1 MAMDYKMLIIFP
13 LFFSVVWGGRGT
25 PSQKIKY
32 EGSKDLSSGINVMWK
47 VEEKSIVLKLKY
59 RATGWVGIGFS
70 KSKHPQSMADSDI
83 TIGWVTMG
91 NAFVWDAYAKTNGV
105 PDVDK
110 KSEVELISGKEESGY
125 TTIVFRRPI
134 IAMNDD
140 DVTIH
145 KGEIGILWAY
155 GRSDV
160 TGGTLSVVDY
170 HARRG
175 YTTLTLIPTEEIAS
189 EPSLP
194 DPAKPESPKDVEDHD
209 DADDDDDKQAHEH
222 DDKDLNHFIYLD
234 ADKKLFLRW
243 GVKGQEI
250 TFKLKGETL
259 GWMGIGLSPGHGMTN
274 SDLMI
279 VGVNREGKAYAYD
292 CFAPENTT
300 PSVDKTQNVE
310 IIEYDQTDTHTTVT
324 FKRALVTDDE
334 SGNDRSIQTKNAR
347 YKQNADTYFLWAY
360 GLYDVLGAPGIVNY
374 HFGRRGYLKLNLL
387 HGEGDGV
394 ILLLMFNHLFTEAMK
409 PAESPKSPEG
419 VEMEESEVPEGFIS
433 VKGYKKLDEAGDVVL
448 QWSTAYTSEAVIFIQ
463 LSAPTTGWVG
473 LGFSP
478 GNTMKDADL
487 IVAGIKDGTPY
498 IFDLH
503 ATRNTLP
510 LVDANQ
516 DVLLFQAVEDGP
528 RTIVM
533 MLKKYK
539 SGDTENDI
547 DIMAGKMNVL
557 WAYGETDVD
566 EKLTRMNYHGRN
578 RGHVEVEFIPNDTSA
593 IPDIEDH
600 DDHDDDDDDKQAHEH
615 DDNELKHFIYL
626 DADEKLFLRW
636 GVKGQEITFKLKGET
651 MGWMGIG
658 LSSGPGMTNSDL
670 MIVGVNREGKA
681 YAYDCFA
688 PENTTPSVDETQNV
702 EILEYDQTDTHTT
715 VTFKRALVTDDES
728 GNDRSIQ
735 NADTYFLW
743 AYGLYDVLGA
753 PGIVNY
759 HFGRRGYLKLNLL
772 HGVGEA
778 MKPAESPKSPEG
790 VEMEESEVPE
800 GFISV
805 KGYKKLDEAGD
816 VVLQW
821 STAYTSE
828 AVIFIQLSAPTT
840 GWVGLGFSPGNTM
853 KDADLIVA
861 GIKDGNPYI
870 FDLHATRN
878 TLPLVD
884 ANQDVLLFQAVEDG
898 PRTIVMMLKKYK
910 SGDTENDI
918 DIMAGKMNVLWAYG
932 ETDVDEKLTRMN
944 YHGRNRGHVEVEF
957 IPSDTSA
964 TPDPAKSETPK
975 DIEDHDDHDDD
986 DDKQAHEHD
995 DKELEHFLY
1004 LNADEKLFLRWGVK
1018 GQEITFKLKG
1028 ETMGWMGIGLS
1039 SGTGMTNSD
1048 LMIVGVDREGKAYA
1062 YDCFAPENTTPSVDK
1077 TQNVEII
1084 EYDQTDTHTTVT
1096 FKRALV
1102 TNDESGEDRSIQN
1115 ADTYFIWAYGLY
1127 DVLGAPGIVNY
1138 HFGRRGYLRLN
1149 LLRGMGG
1156 VETGTPRGP
1165 EGFISVKGYKK
1176 LDEAGD
1182 VALQWSTANTSEAV
1196 MFTQL
1201 SAPTTGWVGLGFS
1214 PGNTMKDADLIVA
1227 GIKDGTPYIFDL
1239 YATRNTLPMMDAK
1252 QDVLLFQAVEDGP
1265 RTIVMMLKKYKSGDT
1280 ENDIDIKAG
1289 KLNVLWAYGE
1299 TDVDEKLT
1307 RMNYHGRNRGHV
1319 EVEFIPSDT
1328 SAIPTDVHSPGSPKS
1343 PKLETD
1349 SPVSVKPPKVP
1360 DVTGMSPPSQSG
1372 PDMAKSPLSP
1382 VTPED
1387 TNNVGSPMSPNTP
1400 EDGKSPPSPE
1410 SPKKPPQKIQPVRRG
1425 RILQGGSNNID
1436 KLFDDDKMYK
1446 QAVLNVAHKVNLK
1459 WAYNMDYIVIQISIP
1474 TQGWV
1479 GVGFSPGPN
1488 MARADIVITG
1498 VRRDGVYA
1506 VDAFASRNGKPH
1518 IDSSQ
1523 DIKVLRYVETAGV
1536 TTVTFAR
1543 KLDTMDTLDNKIGD
1557 IKYVIW
1563 AYGRADFA
1571 KKPRNFY
1578 HGSNRGA
1585 KMLTLIDGPGGL
1597 AADFEMNPLVL
1608 VPGNLR

>member
-13 LFFSVVWGGRGT
+13 LFFSVVWGGRGA
-25 PSQKIKY
+25 PSQEITY
-32 EGSKDLSSGINVMWK
+32 DGSKDLSSGINVMWK

-91 NAFVWDAYAKTNGV
+91 KASVWDAYAKTNGV

-110 KSEVELISGKEESGY
+110 KSEVELISGKEESGF

-387 HGEGDGV
+387 HGVG
-394 ILLLMFNHLFTEAMK
+394 EAMK

-528 RTIVM
+528 RAIVM

-578 RGHVEVEFIPNDTSA
+578 RGHVEVEFIPSDTSA
-593 IPDIEDH
+593 IADIEDH
-600 DDHDDDDDDKQAHEH
+600 DDHDDDHDDDDDDDDDKQAHEH
-615 DDNELKHFIYL
+615 DDKELKHFIYL

-688 PENTTPSVDETQNV
+688 PENTTPSVD
-702 EILEYDQTDTHTT
+702 
-715 VTFKRALVTDDES
+715 
-728 GNDRSIQ
+728 
-735 NADTYFLW
+735 
-743 AYGLYDVLGA
+743 
-753 PGIVNY
+753 
-759 HFGRRGYLKLNLL
+759 
-772 HGVGEA
+772 
-778 MKPAESPKSPEG
+778 
-790 VEMEESEVPE
+790 
-800 GFISV
+800 
-805 KGYKKLDEAGD
+805 
-816 VVLQW
+816 
-821 STAYTSE
+821 
-828 AVIFIQLSAPTT
+828 
-840 GWVGLGFSPGNTM
+840 
-853 KDADLIVA
+853 
-861 GIKDGNPYI
+861 
-870 FDLHATRN
+870 
-878 TLPLVD
+878 
-884 ANQDVLLFQAVEDG
+884 
-898 PRTIVMMLKKYK
+898 
-910 SGDTENDI
+910 
-918 DIMAGKMNVLWAYG
+918 
-932 ETDVDEKLTRMN
+932 
-944 YHGRNRGHVEVEF
+944 
-957 IPSDTSA
+957 
-964 TPDPAKSETPK
+964 
-975 DIEDHDDHDDD
+975 
-986 DDKQAHEHD
+986 
-995 DKELEHFLY
+995 
-1004 LNADEKLFLRWGVK
+1004 
-1018 GQEITFKLKG
+1018 
-1028 ETMGWMGIGLS
+1028 
-1039 SGTGMTNSD
+1039 
-1048 LMIVGVDREGKAYA
+1048 
-1062 YDCFAPENTTPSVDK
+1062 K

-1127 DVLGAPGIVNY
+1127 DVVGAPGTINY
-1138 HFGRRGYLRLN
+1138 HFRRRGYLKLN
-1149 LLRGMGG
+1149 LLHGMGEMKPVESPKSPEG
-1156 VETGTPRGP
+1156 VETGTPELP
-1165 EGFISVKGYKK
+1165 EGFMYVRGYQK
-1176 LDEAGD
+1176 LDEAGE
-1182 VALQWSTANTSEAV
+1182 VVLQWGSAYYSEAL
-1196 MFTQL
+1196 MYIQI
-1201 SAPTTGWVGLGFS
+1201 SAPTTGWVGFGLS
-1214 PGNTMKDADLIVA
+1214 PGDSMKDSDLAVA
-1227 GIKDGTPYIFDL
+1227 GIKDGTSYIFDL
-1239 YATRNTLPMMDAK
+1239 YATKNTLPMVDAK
-1252 QDVLLFQAVEDGP
+1252 QDITLIQAVEDGP
-1265 RTIVMMLKKYKSGDT
+1265 RTIVMLLKKYKSEDT
-1280 ENDIDIKAG
+1280 ENDINIVVG
-1289 KLNVLWAYGE
+1289 KMNVLWAYGQ
-1299 TDVDEKLT
+1299 TDVDGTLT
-1307 RMNYHGRNRGHV
+1307 GMNYHGRNRGHA
-1319 EVEFIPSDT
+1319 EVEFIPSDP
-1328 SAIPTDVHSPGSPKS
+1328 SLIPMDGHSPGSPKS
-1343 PKLETD
+1343 PKLGTGTD
-1349 SPVSVKPPKVP
+1349 SPDSIKSPKTLG
-1360 DVTGMSPPSQSG
+1360 VTGMSPPSQSG
-1372 PDMAKSPLSP
+1372 PGIAKSPISP
-1382 VTPED
+1382 DSPDTGTSHTPVGP
-1387 TNNVGSPMSPNTP
+1387 NNIRSPMSPNT
-1400 EDGKSPPSPE
+1400 GKSPQSPE
-1410 SPKKPPQKIQPVRRG
+1410 SSKKPPQISRPVRRK
-1425 RILQGGSNNID
+1425 RIFQGGATDID

-1446 QAVLNVAHKVNLK
+1446 QAVLNEAHKVNLK
-1459 WAYNMDYIVIQISIP
+1459 WAYNKDYIVFQISIL
-1474 TQGWV
+1474 TNGWI

-1488 MARADIVITG
+1488 MAKADIVISG

-1506 VDAFASRNGKPH
+1506 LDAYASRNGKPQ
-1518 IDSSQ
+1518 IDLSQ
-1523 DIKVLRYVETAGV
+1523 DIKVLRYVETEGV

-1543 KLDTMDTLDNKIGD
+1543 KLDTTDSMDNKIGD
-1557 IKYVIW
+1557 SKYVIW

-1578 HGSNRGA
+1578 HGSNRGS
-1585 KMLTLIDGPGGL
+1585 KMLTLIDGSGGL
-1597 AADFEMNPLVL
+1597 AADFEMNSLVL
-1608 VPGNLR
+1608 VPGKLK